1 MKRRTFLAASTAIG
15 VAGSAGAATRTGNQ
29 YFELSIYNLAGDTD
43 QADRLTAFLQ
53 NEHLPMTKRLG
64 IGQVGY
70 FGPRLAPE
78 PARFAAQKKGEPQPE
93 AGTRIVTVAVYD
105 SWSAFGAKQ
114 AAQRVDKKWSEAVD
128 ALLAQPPAYTRVD
141 SWLLRAFDGMP
152 RIETPPSGDT
162 RKPRIFDL
170 RVAETPNLGAQA
182 RKIEMWNAGEIKV
195 FRTVR
200 LNPVFFGETLF
211 GARMPNFWFMV
222 WYDGPEARDAA
233 WAAFRQDPDWA
244 RMSKDPHFQGA
255 STRTN
260 DTYLQPLSFSSI
272 R

>member
-1 MKRRTFLAASTAIG
+1 MKRRTFLAASAAIG
-15 VAGSAGAATRTGNQ
+15 LAGSAGAAAQTGNQ

-43 QADRLTAFLQ
+43 QAGRLTAFLQ

-64 IGQVGY
+64 IGPVGY
-70 FGPRLAPE
+70 FGLRQAPE
-78 PARFAAQKKGEPQPE
+78 PARSAAQKKGESLPE
-93 AGTRIVTVAVYD
+93 AGTRIVTVTVYD
-105 SWSAFGAKQ
+105 SWTAFGAKQ
-114 AAQRVDKKWSEAVD
+114 AAQRADRKWTESVD
-128 ALLAQPPAYTRVD
+128 ALLAQPPAYTRID

-152 RIETPPSGDT
+152 RIETPPSGDNQ
-162 RKPRIFDL
+162 KPKIFDL
-170 RVAETPNLGAQA
+170 RIAETPNLGAQA
-182 RKIEMWNAGEIKV
+182 RKIEMWNTAEIKV

-200 LNPVFFGETLF
+200 LNPVFFGETLV
-211 GARMPNFWFMV
+211 GPRMPNFWFMV
-222 WYDGPEARDAA
+222 WYDGPEARDTA

-260 DTYLQPLSFSSI
+260 DTFLQPLSFSPI